1 MDMSF
6 GGDPSS
12 ADDFY
17 SDPANLFRAAGLP
30 VPNLPSAAEVR
41 GKARKRAAAIFANYE
56 LLNQILLRHE
66 STIRKRWTKKGRQ
79 QRLKILLKA
88 WPEIPPNHR
97 PDYEAFRKAKSQQL
111 QHAPKQVKDSFMWPY
126 INQEDL
132 SQTQPLLLLLNARGR
147 QVPSSFAAADIEAM
161 HLGIVTE
168 AIERIFLNGYTMIL
182 HGVTVAKDYGKLLA
196 WDDHPDAF
204 DWMHTQ
210 KQFNPGDGLV
220 ILEAQDRLMKF
231 LVDCCQDILHD
242 ISPDQLVSEAYPVQP
257 EPPLQTGDEAR
268 GFESLASMAAEAP
281 YRVPAQLDLG
291 RIESLLAAKARA
303 SEDHLWALREDP
315 AYFRQHLLDAREHRL
330 EMIKDTLNNTH
341 PTLTPGREGLFRA
354 RMIGDVLFEAYL
366 ELELFSELH
375 RQAQKLVALQKKYES
390 TISPLEDLPK
400 EYLDALLTFR
410 HFLNQA
416 VKGPLG
422 QLKIAA
428 PASPPMRKFFVRS
441 PPEDA
446 SSSKMVITSR
456 GLKKT
461 KVESQLLY
469 LLQTLWE
476 NDRGLFLLR
485 LSCVV
490 DELERLLLT
499 EPTASDLLSNN
510 VARQIGDLSIIS
522 QCIHQLEIYQPWA
535 RNFEAAAMEVEA
547 EFQEDFATKSEPWG
561 QIQTALRDTKLAGV
575 ARLAEPLLGNF
586 SYPIDKRRTKENVD
600 KLRQAERDL
609 DRFWAEVD
617 RVMRPTSSTLQDTA
631 FRKLITQASSSLQ
644 RTPEWVDQPTPL
656 HVASTAHVEQ
666 PLSPLYFELWNGRA
680 QGQEASGSAY
690 TTPARPKVKTRGTA
704 DRQTESSQSAE
715 PTHEEEVEAPKPCI
729 KVDSRAFKVFR
740 TLFFNSD
747 ITSTPGEVPW
757 NDFVH
762 ALTSVGFAAQK
773 LYGSVWQFSPSGLD
787 VEASIQ
793 FHEPH
798 PRGKIP
804 FMTAR
809 RHGRRLARN
818 YGWAGDMFVLNK

>member
-6 GGDPSS
+6 GADPSA
-12 ADDFY
+12 ADGFY
-17 SDPANLFRAAGLP
+17 SDPANFFRALGRP
-30 VPNLPSAAEVR
+30 TPKMPSAAEIR
-41 GKARKRAAAIFANYE
+41 DKARKRAAATFANYE

-66 STIRKRWTKKGRQ
+66 PTIRKRWTKKGRQ
-79 QRLKILLKA
+79 QRLKVLLKA
-88 WPEIPPNHR
+88 WPQMAPNHR
-97 PDYEAFRKAKSQQL
+97 PDYEAFRKAKSQPL
-111 QHAPKQVKDSFMWPY
+111 QHASKQVKDSFMWPY

-132 SQTQPLLLLLNARGR
+132 AQTQPLLLLLNARGR
-147 QVPSSFAAADIEAM
+147 YLPSSFAAADIEAM

-168 AIERIFLNGYTMIL
+168 AIERIFLNEHTMIL
-182 HGVTVAKDYGKLLA
+182 HGVTLAKEYGKLVA

-210 KQFNPGDGLV
+210 KQFNPGDGLI
-220 ILEAQDRLMKF
+220 ILQAQDRLMKF
-231 LVDCCQDILHD
+231 LVDCCHEILHD
-242 ISPDQLVSEAYPVQP
+242 IAHDQLLSEAYPIQP

-268 GFESLASMAAEAP
+268 GFESLASMAAKAP

-291 RIESLLAAKARA
+291 RVESLLSAKARA
-303 SEDHLWALREDP
+303 AEDHLWALREDP
-315 AYFRQHLLDAREHRL
+315 AYFRQYVLDAREHRL
-330 EMIKDTLNNTH
+330 EMIKDALNNTH
-341 PTLTPGREGLFRA
+341 PTMAPGREGLFRA
-354 RMIGDVLFEAYL
+354 RVVGEVVLEAYL
-366 ELELFSELH
+366 ELEFYSELH
-375 RQAQKLVALQKKYES
+375 RQAQNLVALKKKYEAA
-390 TISPLEDLPK
+390 ISPLEDLPE
-400 EYLDALLTFR
+400 EYLNALLTFR

-416 VKGPLG
+416 VKGPLN
-422 QLKIAA
+422 QLKTAG
-428 PASPPMRKFFVRS
+428 PACPPMRRFFVRR

-446 SSSKMVITSR
+446 SSSKMAISAS

-461 KVESQLLY
+461 NVEAQLLY

-476 NDRGLFLLR
+476 NGNNLFLLR
-485 LSCVV
+485 LSRVV

-499 EPTASDLLSNN
+499 EPTAGDLISNY
-510 VARQIGDLSIIS
+510 VARLVGNLSIIS

-535 RNFEAAAMEVEA
+535 QNFEDAFLRVEA
-547 EFQEDFATKSEPWG
+547 EIQQEFATRSEPWG
-561 QIQTALRDTKLAGV
+561 QMMAALSDTKLAGA
-575 ARLAEPLLGNF
+575 ARLAEPLMRSF
-586 SYPIDKRRTKENVD
+586 AYPIDKRRTKENVE

-609 DRFWAEVD
+609 DMFWAEVD
-617 RVMRPTSSTLQDTA
+617 LVMRPASSKLKDTA
-631 FRKLITQASSSLQ
+631 VQKLFTQASLQ

-656 HVASTAHVEQ
+656 NAAATAHMEQ
-666 PLSPLYFELWNGRA
+666 PLSPLYFDLWNGRA
-680 QGQEASGSAY
+680 EAQTKHGGVH
-690 TTPARPKVKTRGTA
+690 TTPAKAKVKTRGKA
-704 DRQTESSQSAE
+704 DRQTEPSHSVE
-715 PTHEEEVEAPKPCI
+715 PTHHEEVETSKPCI
-729 KVDSRAFKVFR
+729 SVDSRAFKVFR

-804 FMTAR
+804 FITAR

>member
-6 GGDPSS
+6 G
-12 ADDFY
+12 DDFY
-17 SDPANLFRAAGLP
+17 SDPANFFNALGRP
-30 VPNLPSAAEVR
+30 VPKMPSAAEVR
-41 GKARKRAAAIFANYE
+41 STARKKAAAIFANYE

-79 QRLKILLKA
+79 QRLKILMKA
-88 WPEIPPNHR
+88 WPGMATQHR
-97 PDYEAFRKAKSQQL
+97 PDYEVFKRAKSQPL
-111 QHAPKQVKDSFMWPY
+111 QRAPKQVKDSFMWPY

-132 SQTQPLLLLLNARGR
+132 SQTQPLLLLLNARAR
-147 QVPSSFAAADIEAM
+147 NHPSSFAAADLEAM

-168 AIERIFLNGYTMIL
+168 AIERIFLNEYTMIL
-182 HGVTVAKDYGKLLA
+182 HGVTVAKEYGKLLA

-210 KQFNPGDGLV
+210 KQFNPSDGLIV
-220 ILEAQDRLMKF
+220 LEAQDRLMEF
-231 LVDCCQDILHD
+231 LVDCCRDVLHD
-242 ISPDQLVSEAYPVQP
+242 ISHDQLISEAYAIQP
-257 EPPLQTGDEAR
+257 EPPLQLGDEAR

-281 YRVPAQLDLG
+281 YRAPAQLDLG
-291 RIESLLAAKARA
+291 RIESLLSAKTRAA
-303 SEDHLWALREDP
+303 EDHLWALREDP
-315 AYFRQHLLDAREHRL
+315 AYFRQYVLDAREHRL
-330 EMIKDTLNNTH
+330 EMIKDELNNTH
-341 PTLTPGREGLFRA
+341 PTLIPGREGLFRA
-354 RMIGDVLFEAYL
+354 RVVGEILFEAYL
-366 ELELFSELH
+366 ELEFYSELH
-375 RQAQKLVALQKKYES
+375 HQAQNLVFLQKKYEAA
-390 TISPLEDLPK
+390 ISPLKDLPE
-400 EYLDALLTFR
+400 EYLNALLTFH

-416 VKGPLG
+416 VKGPLD
-422 QLKIAA
+422 QLKVAV
-428 PASPPMRKFFVRS
+428 PASPPMRKFFVRR

-446 SSSKMVITSR
+446 SSSKMAITSS

-461 KVESQLLY
+461 TLESQLLY

-476 NDRGLFLLR
+476 NDHNLFLLR
-485 LSCVV
+485 LSCAV

-499 EPTASDLLSNN
+499 EPTTGDLISSN
-510 VARQIGDLSIIS
+510 VARLIGNLSIVS
-522 QCIHQLEIYQPWA
+522 QVIHQLEIYQPWA
-535 RNFEAAAMEVEA
+535 RNFEDAFLGVKA
-547 EFQEDFATKSEPWG
+547 EIQQEFATKSEPWG
-561 QIQTALRDTKLAGV
+561 QIMAALRDTKLAAV
-575 ARLAEPLLGNF
+575 ARLAEPLLRNF
-586 SYPIDKRRTKENVD
+586 NYPIDKRRTKENVE

-609 DRFWAEVD
+609 DLFWAEVD
-617 RVMRPTSSTLQDTA
+617 RVMRPASSKLQDTA
-631 FRKLITQASSSLQ
+631 VQKLFTQASSSLQ

-656 HVASTAHVEQ
+656 NVAATAHVEQ
-666 PLSPLYFELWNGRA
+666 PLSPLYFDLWNGRA
-680 QGQEASGSAY
+680 EDQTKSSSAH
-690 TTPARPKVKTRGTA
+690 TTPARAKIKTRGTA
-704 DRQTESSQSAE
+704 DRQTESSHSAE
-715 PTHEEEVEAPKPCI
+715 PTHGEEVETPKPCI

-804 FMTAR
+804 FMVAR